1 MAHGRADARLIVQV
15 VVNIVDNALKYTPPG
30 SHIAVTAARE
40 GKMVAISIADDGPG
54 VPPEVGDR
62 VFDMFFS
69 GSNRAAD
76 SRRSLGWAW
85 RCVVPSSPPTEA
97 RSPFSQNQP
106 HGGGIPFY
114 PACRGGA
121 MA

>member
-1 MAHGRADARLIVQV
+1 MAVPMRRLIVQV

-40 GKMVAISIADDGPG
+40 GKMVAISIADDGPACHRRWGPG
-54 VPPEVGDR
+54 VRYVLQWFQPRRRQPPQ
-62 VFDMFFS
+62 S
-69 GSNRAAD
+69 GAGPGAVSFHHHRPRRHDLPFAEPAA
-76 SRRSLGWAW
+76 W
-85 RCVVPSSPPTEA
+85 
-97 RSPFSQNQP
+97 
-106 HGGGIPFY
+106 GGIPFY